1 MTAQN
6 FKRHLQP
13 ISSAWRPL
21 AFLPVTLSQWVQLN
35 DLPKVVPLVD
45 KGAKFEH
52 KVSRLNFILSPLYH
66 AIPLDFIDFLHKW
79 WVIFKDITRGCYIN
93 NTACVCSVTQSCL
106 TLFAIPWTAALQAPL
121 SMEFSS
127 QVYWNG
133 MPFPPPWGLLD
144 SGVKP
149 MAPTSLALAGGFFT
163 TEPPGKP
170 IKNTGEI
177 LNRF

>member
-13 ISSAWRPL
+13 ISFAWRPL
-21 AFLPVTLSQWVQLN
+21 AFLPVTPSRWVQLN
-35 DLPKVVPLVD
+35 DLPKVVPPVD
-45 KGAKFEH
+45 NRAKFEH
-52 KVSRLNFILSPLYH
+52 RVSCLSFILSPLYH

-93 NTACVCSVTQSCL
+93 NTACVLSHSVLSNSFCY
-106 TLFAIPWTAALQAPL
+106 PWTAALQAPL

-127 QVYWNG
+127 QVYWSG